1 MAEELWFYLHN
12 PFDNVTKHSFTLMNL
27 LATDHHDKLKHKANT
42 DARFAPLYQ
51 DFESAYKVFKE
62 VFTKSL
68 SNAGR
73 YQSNTKKVESLF
85 TELTS
90 TRIRQWDVKIQNEY
104 DEMSNE
110 YVSILPNGRKP
121 FQTGG
126 YEARINEVK
135 ALYDRLNYHSNLAQL
150 AADIKQ
156 FAYNLEQART
166 EQQGFEQAERELSQ
180 ALELARL
187 ELAKVMYGVFVRL
200 KYLHLNELKQVET
213 YYELQYLRKTGSKKE
228 EEDPLT
234 DADVAAV
241 PE

>member
-1 MAEELWFYLHN
+1 MAEELWFYLQN
-12 PFDNVTKHSFTLMNL
+12 PFDNVTKHSFALMNL
-27 LATDHHDKLKHKANT
+27 LATDHHDKLRHKANL

-51 DFESAYKVFKE
+51 DFESTYKVFKT

-73 YQSNTKKVESLF
+73 YQSNTQKVESLF

-90 TRIRQWDVKIQNEY
+90 TRIRKWDVKIQNEY

-110 YVSILPNGRKP
+110 YVSILPSGRKP
-121 FQTGG
+121 FQVGG

-135 ALYDRLNYHSNLAQL
+135 ALYERLNYHPNLANL
-150 AADIKQ
+150 AAEVKQ
-156 FAYNLEQART
+156 FAYDLEQART

-180 ALELARL
+180 SLESARV

-213 YYELQYLRKTGSKKE
+213 YYELQYLRKTGGKKE
-228 EEDPLT
+228 TEEPPT
-234 DADVAAV
+234 DTDITAI